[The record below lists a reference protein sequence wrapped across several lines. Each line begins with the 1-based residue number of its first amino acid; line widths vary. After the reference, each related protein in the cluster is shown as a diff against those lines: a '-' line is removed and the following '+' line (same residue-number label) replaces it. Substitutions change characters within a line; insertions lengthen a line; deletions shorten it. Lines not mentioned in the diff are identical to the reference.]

1 MQARGSSSTEVGQ
14 AQRMSETKDVVVT
27 EIEDRND
34 QILKLRERLEMLQIE
49 EAQLA
54 VRTLNA
60 DADYKIRVAVTGN
73 KSKGNTVQDQ
83 YNAKKAE
90 VIHPQAMLST
100 FLSLPTRIIV
110 VLHWRDTR

>member
-1 MQARGSSSTEVGQ
+1 MQARGSSSIEVGQ
-14 AQRMSETKDVVVT
+14 AHRMSETTDVVVT

-60 DADYKIRVAVTGN
+60 DADYKIRVAVTGS
-73 KSKGNTVQDQ
+73 KSKGNTVQDK

-90 VIHPQAMLST
+90 VMHPQALLST
-100 FLSLPTRIIV
+100 CFSIIV
-110 VLHWRDTR
+110 LH